1 MAKEAKSFDRLPF
14 YLLIF
19 AGLVYL
25 FFIILAAYHNR
36 LAADDYCFKASI
48 ASDGFFKSFYAYYTT
63 WQGRFGAHIIIN
75 TVIFFYDSFPSLFVY
90 AIVLVGLYLFAI
102 YRILSVLLFPQFAHY
117 PLVLW
122 AISILIFNIFLL
134 TVYDLRA
141 FYWLNASAMYFG
153 GIAFTLLGIAELLS
167 PAKSIFSYIILA
179 MSFTIAGSSAE
190 NFGLILNLL
199 LLLFLVYQIFYEKIN
214 SYSYKKTI
222 IAFIFCFAAFLVM
235 IFAEG
240 TQIRRS
246 LFPEVNIFYAAF
258 RSFKYVYYTIL
269 ALVAQRTIFLL
280 VLAVAMIYV
289 GTLCRS
295 EKSIDEQWVVKVI
308 TAGIPLGFCF
318 LAACVFPNVY
328 AMGGIGEYRSLTH
341 IAFYVVVAVATLS
354 FLVGYKTY
362 FPTNISKL
370 LTMVGAIT
378 FLIMANDMRINLH
391 YTKQYVASEDARIA
405 HLEGLKKAK
414 TKGMITLKPLYYTPY
429 NLFVPNEIRKQNGY
443 PNSCISD
450 AMNLGFSIRIE

>member
-1 MAKEAKSFDRLPF
+1 MAKETKFDRLPF
-14 YLLIF
+14 YFLIF
-19 AGLVYL
+19 SGLTYL
-25 FFIILAAYHNR
+25 FFILSAAYYNR
-36 LAADDYCFKASI
+36 LASDDYCFKASI
-48 ASDGFFKSFYAYYTT
+48 VSDGFFKSLYVYYTT

-75 TVIFFYDSFPSLFVY
+75 TVIFFYDNFPSLFVY
-90 AIVLVGLYLFAI
+90 AVGLVGLYLFAI
-102 YRILSVLLFPQFAHY
+102 YRILRTLLFSQFAGC
-117 PLVLW
+117 PLILLAV
-122 AISILIFNIFLL
+122 SILIFNIFLL
-134 TVYDLRA
+134 TVYDLRT

-153 GIAFTLLGIAELLS
+153 GIAFALLGISELLS
-167 PAKSIFSYIILA
+167 ASKSIFSYFILII
-179 MSFTIAGSSAE
+179 SFTIAGSSAE
-190 NFGLILNLL
+190 NFGLIFNLL
-199 LLLFLVYQIFYEKIN
+199 ILLFLAHQTFYGKIN

-235 IFAEG
+235 IFADG
-240 TQIRRS
+240 TQVRRS

-289 GTLCRS
+289 GALCRS
-295 EKSIDEQWVVKVI
+295 EKSIDEQWVVKVLI
-308 TAGIPLGFCF
+308 AVIPLGFCF

-328 AMGGIGEYRSLTH
+328 AMGGIGEYRALTH

-354 FLVGYKTY
+354 FLIGYKTY
-362 FPTNISKL
+362 FPTSLSKL
-370 LTMVGAIT
+370 LTVVGAVT

-405 HLEGLKKAK
+405 HLQELKKAK

-443 PNSCISD
+443 QNSCISN